1 MGYMDEYKFWLESD
15 CFDEKTKEELR
26 SIADDDKE
34 IQDRFYKNLKFGTGG
49 MRGIMG
55 AGTNRMNIYTV
66 TKATQGLAEYILEV
80 GPEAAKRGVV
90 IAHDCRNMSAEF
102 TEASAL
108 CLNAN
113 GIKTYVFDALRPTP
127 ELSFAVRELGCIAG
141 IVVTASHNPPEYN
154 GYKVYWEDG
163 SQIVSPQDQD
173 ILKHVAD
180 VERYE
185 DVKTMDKD
193 KAVADGLF
201 CMVPASVDE
210 NYYQALIKQ
219 TIHGDIIPKV
229 ADDIKIVYT
238 PLHGTGNVPV
248 REVLKRLGFKHVY
261 VVEEQTVP
269 DGDFSTVKSPNPEE
283 PSAFAMGIDLA
294 KKVARYSGR
303 IKLHVVNFTD
313 IQLAIYEKCPH
324 DELTIIMRRYMMKI
338 AEHFADED
346 KCLGLITGES
356 IGQVASQTMQSL
368 AATNEV
374 CHMPVYRPLIAM
386 DKNDIIDISNKID
399 TYETSILPYEDC
411 CTIFVAKHPVTK
423 PNINRI
429 KKSEERLNDVIDEL
443 MKTAID
449 TTEVIMV
456 DAE

>member
-1 MGYMDEYKFWLESD
+1 MSYMDEYKFWLESD

-66 TKATQGLAEYILEV
+66 TKATQGLADYILEV
-80 GPEAAKRGVV
+80 GADAAGRGVV

-283 PSAFAMGIDLA
+283 PSAFAMGIELA
-294 KKVARYSGR
+294 KKVDADV
-303 IKLHVVNFTD
+303 IMATD
-313 IQLAIYEKCPH
+313 PDADRLGIYVKDSTGIWKDTE
-324 DELTIIMRRYMMKI
+324 
-338 AEHFADED
+338 FADDPAYPCPIQCQYDRCPDSRICMPRAE
-346 KCLGLITGES
+346 GS
-356 IGQVASQTMQSL
+356 RQ
-368 AATNEV
+368 AAGKRS
-374 CHMPVYRPLIAM
+374 YL
-386 DKNDIIDISNKID
+386 
-399 TYETSILPYEDC
+399 
-411 CTIFVAKHPVTK
+411 
-423 PNINRI
+423 
-429 KKSEERLNDVIDEL
+429 
-443 MKTAID
+443 
-449 TTEVIMV
+449 
-456 DAE
+456 